1 MLGKL
6 MKYEWK
12 ATRRIFPL
20 IYLVVLVFAVLSGL
34 SMRGSFLRG
43 AEDAVFSN
51 ERAMVLF
58 LAVYA
63 ILIVA
68 LVIVT
73 IVVIVV
79 IIHRFYQSMLSQ
91 EGYLT
96 HMLPVKK
103 WQQIV
108 SKLLMAFI
116 WMVLAVIVIVI
127 SVAILFGMTGEFS
140 IILQNLDWKELFQNI
155 GMNTAEFILLIVL
168 FVVGVVRYILQLYA
182 AMAIGGS
189 ANAHKVAYSFLA
201 YIVIA
206 ICTNIISVICGI
218 GMLNNMSMTVYEY
231 SSTLPTVSGLWV
243 PSIILNLCISVVLFI
258 LTEYFLRKKLNLE

>member
-51 ERAMVLF
+51 ERAMALF

-73 IVVIVV
+73 IVV

-127 SVAILFGMTGEFS
+127 SVAILFGMTGKFS

-168 FVVGVVRYILQLYA
+168 FVVGVVRSILQLYA

-231 SSTLPTVSGLWV
+231 SSTLPTVSSLWV